1 LHIIAVKGGPYAGDP
16 MPHGTMLVCCR
27 SGPGNREL
35 RDANVVD
42 VMTAFTPVAAV
53 GGNKKPSVE
62 QTPFQE

>member
-1 LHIIAVKGGPYAGDP
+1 

-42 VMTAFTPVAAV
+42 VMTACTPAAL
-53 GGNKKPSVE
+53 GGNQKPSVE